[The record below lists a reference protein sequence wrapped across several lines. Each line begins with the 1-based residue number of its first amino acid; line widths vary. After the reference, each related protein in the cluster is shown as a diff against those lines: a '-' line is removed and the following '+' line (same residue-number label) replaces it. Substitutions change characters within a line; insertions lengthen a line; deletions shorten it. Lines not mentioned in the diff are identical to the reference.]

1 MLMHQ
6 SHYPSSDTCQ
16 GSPERL
22 VTTLGCKEQIWH
34 SRKVNQLAAKV
45 KDSLS
50 SRDRGH
56 NDFDGNRWHNLQQN
70 CETRNDFCGR
80 LVCLC
85 QWSCPKA
92 ENKGWLRP
100 ICAGAEPTWYHPR
113 RVNPGKYHQ
122 WEISA
127 AYRVFFYAGWIL
139 LDGLKS
145 CAKKHFKNIW
155 QNTKTSKGERTNCC
169 EESSKLKLETSEKTI
184 TLSSI
189 SCALHCSDSIEKSG
203 MWNGIHQ

>member
-1 MLMHQ
+1 MFMHQ
-6 SHYPSSDTCQ
+6 SGYPSSDTCQ
-16 GSPERL
+16 GSQERL

-34 SRKVNQLAAKV
+34 SRKVNQLAAKA

-50 SRDRGH
+50 SRDWGH

-70 CETRNDFCGR
+70 GETRNDFCGR

-100 ICAGAEPTWYHPR
+100 ICAGAEPPWYHTRRKTHLISSSEENPLDIILGR

-127 AYRVFFYAGWIL
+127 AYRAFFYA
-139 LDGLKS
+139 
-145 CAKKHFKNIW
+145 C
-155 QNTKTSKGERTNCC
+155 
-169 EESSKLKLETSEKTI
+169 
-184 TLSSI
+184 
-189 SCALHCSDSIEKSG
+189 
-203 MWNGIHQ
+203 

>member
-1 MLMHQ
+1 MFYVHAPITLSLIWYLPRLQ
-6 SHYPSSDTCQ
+6 
-16 GSPERL
+16 ERL
-22 VTTLGCKEQIWH
+22 VTTLGCKQQIWH
-34 SRKVNQLAAKV
+34 SRKVNQLAAKA

-50 SRDRGH
+50 SRDWGH

-145 CAKKHFKNIW
+145 CAKKHLAKYNELKGRENKLLGTIKQSEDRNQWEDNNIVF
-155 QNTKTSKGERTNCC
+155 N
-169 EESSKLKLETSEKTI
+169 
-184 TLSSI
+184 
-189 SCALHCSDSIEKSG
+189 
-203 MWNGIHQ
+203 